1 MIFSDLYK
9 SGKLPLTKLRS
20 PPSHPLP
27 ADGPEFDADLVSRDK
42 TKQKEAVK
50 KYLAAT
56 IRNDW
61 AFTWPPNAQS
71 PGVSHVD
78 ADADAD
84 ADTRH
89 PGDIPA
95 KTPGID
101 TAESR
106 EHPSSGDDEDLEVD
120 EIESADDTASVYST
134 VSDDPAHFRARAEWT
149 SDLSDDG
156 DYEPVSPSAYRFDS
170 PDTVASVIKS
180 SGLEKRAKR
189 RKAVRE
195 EESWNGGLACFNAR
209 RDAWT
214 SAKTARVKPKPPVT
228 PMSPATRRL
237 SFWRLSSSTPP
248 VSPTTNAAP
257 HISPL
262 SPTSTHHSGDSTAVA
277 SSSDA
282 DSNKIVATR
291 CDSSSY
297 PVETLLPIPPPLLPP
312 ANPMRASITPATYPS
327 IYDRIVVHSMTPA
340 CPVNLGDVL
349 RACVAGWKRDGE
361 WPPRSAEVPTS
372 VVAVKKKKRESNAS
386 HASTG
391 RRMSLGFLGRRESA
405 TGAQTNTT
413 SGTQQDAN
421 GNQEDGAGAGKAI
434 RRSIQKVFG
443 LGHERR
449 SSNVGA
455 NGVAAS

>member
-9 SGKLPLTKLRS
+9 TGKLPLTKLRS
-20 PPSHPLP
+20 PPPQPLP
-27 ADGPEFDADLVSRDK
+27 TNGPEYDADLVSRDK

-50 KYLAAT
+50 KYLSAT
-56 IRNDW
+56 IRSDW
-61 AFTWPPNAQS
+61 AFTWPPVAQS
-71 PGVSHVD
+71 PEDSHHVH
-78 ADADAD
+78 

-89 PGDIPA
+89 PGDTPV
-95 KTPGID
+95 KTHEGE
-101 TAESR
+101 ESR
-106 EHPSSGDDEDLEVD
+106 EHPSSGDDDLEVD

-134 VSDDPAHFRARAEWT
+134 VSDDPAHFKVRAEWT
-149 SDLSDDG
+149 SDLSDD
-156 DYEPVSPSAYRFDS
+156 DVDERESPSAYRFDS
-170 PDTVASVIKS
+170 PDAVGSVIKS

-228 PMSPATRRL
+228 PVSPAPRRL

-248 VSPTTNAAP
+248 VSPTNNGAP

-297 PVETLLPIPPPLLPP
+297 PVEILLPIPPPLLPP

-361 WPPRSAEVPTS
+361 WPPRSTEAPTS
-372 VVAVKKKKRESNAS
+372 VVAIKKKKRESNAS
-386 HASTG
+386 HASTA

-405 TGAQTNTT
+405 TGAHSNNVT
-413 SGTQQDAN
+413 SGTQHDAN
-421 GNQEDGAGAGKAI
+421 ENHEDGTGTGKAI
-434 RRSIQKVFG
+434 RRSIQKVLG

-449 SSNVGA
+449 SSAAGT
-455 NGVAAS
+455 NGVAT

>member
-20 PPSHPLP
+20 PPPQPLP

-61 AFTWPPNAQS
+61 AFTWPPDAQS
-71 PGVSHVD
+71 PAAGH
-78 ADADAD
+78 AHAD
-84 ADTRH
+84 ADTTQT
-89 PGDIPA
+89 GDTPA
-95 KTPGID
+95 KTPDID
-101 TAESR
+101 TPES
-106 EHPSSGDDEDLEVD
+106 P
-120 EIESADDTASVYST
+120 DDTASVYST

-189 RKAVRE
+189 RKAVRD

-214 SAKTARVKPKPPVT
+214 SAKTARVKPKPPVS
-228 PMSPATRRL
+228 PISPATRRL

-248 VSPTTNAAP
+248 VSPTINGAP

-361 WPPRSAEVPTS
+361 WPPRSTEAPTS

-405 TGAQTNTT
+405 TGAQANAT
-413 SGTQQDAN
+413 SGTQPGAN
-421 GNQEDGAGAGKAI
+421 GNQEDVAGAGKAI

-449 SSNVGA
+449 SSNVGPH
-455 NGVAAS
+455 GVAAS

>member
-20 PPSHPLP
+20 PPPHPLP
-27 ADGPEFDADLVSRDK
+27 TNGPEYDADLVSRDK

-56 IRNDW
+56 IRSDW
-61 AFTWPPNAQS
+61 AFTWPPAAQS
-71 PGVSHVD
+71 PGVGHVH
-78 ADADAD
+78 
-84 ADTRH
+84 ADTEH
-89 PGDIPA
+89 PGDNPA
-95 KTPGID
+95 
-101 TAESR
+101 TAHDKVESR
-106 EHPSSGDDEDLEVD
+106 EHPSSGDEDLEVD

-134 VSDDPAHFRARAEWT
+134 VSDDPAHFKVRAEWT
-149 SDLSDDG
+149 SDLSDDDEG
-156 DYEPVSPSAYRFDS
+156 PVSPSAYRFDS
-170 PDTVASVIKS
+170 PDTVGSVIKS

-195 EESWNGGLACFNAR
+195 EEAWNAGLACFNAR

-214 SAKTARVKPKPPVT
+214 SAKTARVKPKPPVS
-228 PMSPATRRL
+228 PMSPASRRL

-248 VSPTTNAAP
+248 VSPTNNGAP
-257 HISPL
+257 IISPL
-262 SPTSTHHSGDSTAVA
+262 SPTTTHHSGDSTAVA

-361 WPPRSAEVPTS
+361 WPPRATEAPTS
-372 VVAVKKKKRESNAS
+372 VVAIKKKKRESNAS
-386 HASTG
+386 HASAG

-405 TGAQTNTT
+405 TAAQSNAT
-413 SGTQQDAN
+413 SGTQHDAN
-421 GNQEDGAGAGKAI
+421 GNHEDGAGTGKGI
-434 RRSIQKVFG
+434 RRSIQKVLG

-449 SSNVGA
+449 SSAVGA
-455 NGVAAS
+455 NGVPA